1 MTKPDDT
8 VQEIVEQGKT
18 ILHKANT
25 RHIIIRKANGEK
37 LVDVTLGIAV
47 AVALLMLW
55 FQPFGM
61 LLGLA
66 GLAYGLY
73 AKLRMEVVRESSS
86 SDNVIEMRVP
96 SDDDQPQS

>member
-18 ILHKANT
+18 ILQKANT